1 MIIFTCKDMKKLSRT
16 LLLTLFSA
24 LALMSA
30 ALVSA
35 GESPLKIKP
44 TRCIALHEG
53 QICYQRLNISWQVE
67 LADSYC
73 LYQQDNKTPLM
84 CWENVAAG
92 KWSYEFEGTTT
103 QKFML
108 LRKQDAK
115 QIAEVSIEVAWVYD
129 ASSKRESHWRI
140 F

>member
-1 MIIFTCKDMKKLSRT
+1 MLNVKEIKKLSLRLLH
-16 LLLTLFSA
+16 LLLGWLPAITYADENILR
-24 LALMSA
+24 
-30 ALVSA
+30 
-35 GESPLKIKP
+35 IKP
-44 TRCIALHEG
+44 ARCIALHEG
-53 QICYQRLNISWQVE
+53 QVCYQKLNISWQAG

-92 KWSYEFEGTTT
+92 KWSYEFEGATT
-103 QKFML
+103 QKFVL

-129 ASSKRESHWRI
+129 ASSKRESHWRV

>member
-1 MIIFTCKDMKKLSRT
+1 MKKLSH
-16 LLLTLFSA
+16 LLPLR
-24 LALMSA
+24 
-30 ALVSA
+30 LVVILSIVGVSNGYA
-35 GESPLKIKP
+35 DENQLHIKP

-53 QICYQRLNISWQVE
+53 QVCYQTLNISWKAEV
-67 LADSYC
+67 ADTYC
-73 LYQQDNKTPLM
+73 LYQQDNKVPLM
-84 CWENVAAG
+84 CWENIASA
-92 KWSYEFEGTTT
+92 KWSYEFEGKST

-129 ASSKRESHWRI
+129 ANSRRESHWRI

>member
-1 MIIFTCKDMKKLSRT
+1 MKKLSRT
-16 LLLTLFSA
+16 LLLTLLGA
-24 LALMSA
+24 LALISTSLA
-30 ALVSA
+30 RAN
-35 GESPLKIKP
+35 ESLLKIKP

-53 QICYQRLNISWQVE
+53 QVCYQKLNISWQAD

-73 LYQQDNKTPLM
+73 LYQQNNKTPLM
-84 CWENVAAG
+84 CWENVAVG
-92 KWSYEFEGTTT
+92 KWSYEFEGATT

-129 ASSKRESHWRI
+129 ASSKRESHWRV

>member
-1 MIIFTCKDMKKLSRT
+1 MKKLSRT
-16 LLLTLFSA
+16 LLLTLLGA
-24 LALMSA
+24 LALISTSLA
-30 ALVSA
+30 RAN
-35 GESPLKIKP
+35 ESLLKIKP

-53 QICYQRLNISWQVE
+53 QVCYQKLNISWQAD

-73 LYQQDNKTPLM
+73 LYQQNNKTPLM

-92 KWSYEFEGTTT
+92 KWSYEFEGATT
-103 QKFML
+103 QKLML

-129 ASSKRESHWRI
+129 ASSKRESHWRV